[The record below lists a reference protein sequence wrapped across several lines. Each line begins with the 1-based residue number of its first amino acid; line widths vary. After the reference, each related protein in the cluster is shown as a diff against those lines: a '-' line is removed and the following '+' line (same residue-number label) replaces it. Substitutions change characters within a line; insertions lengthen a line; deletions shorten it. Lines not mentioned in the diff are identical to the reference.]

1 MQGASLQD
9 LTKGLLKDTGSKSTR
24 GSMGRGGGR
33 ERRRWGRGEE
43 EEGWVLKITIVM
55 LLAIIVSK
63 LYVSINLTSESL
75 ELLTFML
82 RLAASFNVLM
92 NPLSVMTVM

>member
-1 MQGASLQD
+1 MQAAASRD

-33 ERRRWGRGEE
+33 EGEE
-43 EEGWVLKITIVM
+43 EEGWVLEITIVM
-55 LLAIIVSK
+55 LFAIIVSK
-63 LYVSINLTSESL
+63 LYVSINLTSECL
-75 ELLTFML
+75 ELLTFVL

-92 NPLSVMTVM
+92 NQ

>member
-1 MQGASLQD
+1 M
-9 LTKGLLKDTGSKSTR
+9 TVKGINKCRVLHHKTSQRDFSKTLAANQL
-24 GSMGRGGGR
+24 GDQWEEE
-33 ERRRWGRGEE
+33 ERRRWRRGEE

-75 ELLTFML
+75 EF
-82 RLAASFNVLM
+82 
-92 NPLSVMTVM
+92 

>member
-1 MQGASLQD
+1 MQGAASRD

-24 GSMGRGGGR
+24 GSMGRGGER
-33 ERRRWGRGEE
+33 ERRRWRRGEE

-63 LYVSINLTSESL
+63 MYVSINLTSESL
-75 ELLTFML
+75 EF
-82 RLAASFNVLM
+82 
-92 NPLSVMTVM
+92 

>member
-1 MQGASLQD
+1 MQGAASRD

-24 GSMGRGGGR
+24 GSMGRGGER
-33 ERRRWGRGEE
+33 ERRWRRGEE

-75 ELLTFML
+75 EF
-82 RLAASFNVLM
+82 
-92 NPLSVMTVM
+92 